1 MPPTHVNPQSQ
12 RGFTLIEMLIVAPL
26 IILLIA
32 GIIAFITAL
41 TGDSLKMKEKNASS
55 YTIQEALSRLEEDAS
70 RSTGFLTTTGNVT
83 SPQGKDD
90 TGAAF
95 TYATDS
101 TLILQAPATTESPFN
116 TARQIVYTKN
126 PDNTCANKTSND
138 VAYYSTVYFLKG
150 TDLWRR
156 VIINRSTTDKCNTP
170 WQRPTCLANNLPAS
184 ITPTSTCQAKDEKIL
199 TNVTAFSTTY
209 YQGDTALASNPAISD
224 ASTPIS
230 ANSIGVSLT
239 TSQNIANETIETKG
253 SLRITS
259 VNR

>member
-1 MPPTHVNPQSQ
+1 MPPIHASRPTQ

-32 GIIAFITAL
+32 GIIGYITAL

-55 YTIQEALSRLEEDAS
+55 YAIQEALSRLEEDAS
-70 RSTGFLTTTGNVT
+70 RSTGFLTTTGTVT
-83 SPQGKDD
+83 SPQGKND

-101 TLILQAPATTESPFN
+101 TLILQAPATTKSPFN
-116 TARQIVYTKN
+116 TAREIVYKN
-126 PDNTCANKTSND
+126 SPNACTNKTSND
-138 VAYYSTVYFLKG
+138 VVYYSTVYFLKD

-156 VIINRSTTDKCNTP
+156 VIIDRDTTGKCDTP
-170 WQRPTCLANNLPAS
+170 WQRPTCTAAS
-184 ITPTSTCQAKDEKIL
+184 AILSDTSPCQAKDEKIL
-199 TNVTAFSTTY
+199 SNVTSFSTTY